1 MATNQSKMKALYAIV
16 IPKTNKAFG
25 PKKSAEDTNEERL
38 NDNFRTISKELVNLW
53 NANENGLNVLSAR
66 VRSVEDNAVMYPD
79 VYGVISDTIE
89 HNAIILAMPDTILQM
104 VADNINGYVVDG
116 ESQDMTPVQE
126 AISSLVQQQSSNL
139 TIEFQ
144 RGISDA
150 NGRIDNMASWVR
162 IYGPGNGLSIN
173 PGVIIGDSSSSSSLK
188 AESSALFF
196 YIGDDAQA
204 KLANAI
210 VSIDADN
217 RSLNASSIRS
227 DGMVLNSKFDFDV
240 VEANG
245 VNYLH
250 IAGRS

>member
-1 MATNQSKMKALYAIV
+1 MNNIMKALYAIV
-16 IPKTNKAFG
+16 LPRTSDKAD
-25 PKKSAEDTNEERL
+25 AARVAQDVNQERL

-66 VRSVEDNAVMYPD
+66 VKSVEDNAVMYPD
-79 VYGVISDTIE
+79 VYGVISDSIE

-104 VADNINGYVVDG
+104 VADNITGYVVDG

-150 NGRIDNMASWVR
+150 NGRIDNMESWVR

-173 PGVIIGDSSSSSSLK
+173 PGVIIGDSSNSSSLK

-210 VSIDADN
+210 VSIDAAN
-217 RSLNASSIRS
+217 RSLNASSVRT

-240 VEANG
+240 VSANG